1 MRSRFTDE
9 HLREIVTRGFVVVP
23 DAFEAEKV
31 CSLKSSLETL
41 INGRV
46 FSGEDPRAIDNYM
59 VHNPMFEDPIFFEM
73 LANPTVLNAINSLLT
88 DTGILYAFTTSSMP
102 AGGTNFSNR
111 IHVDCPRIIPNY
123 ITNIGIILALDDFT
137 DINGATYFLPYSFE
151 RADEPSPS
159 EFLAQADRVHPKAG
173 DIVVFN
179 ARTWHLGGQN
189 ESANDRHALTINCCR
204 SYMRQRFDYPRM
216 ADKLGIKTSGEIR
229 RLLGYNVRVPV
240 TMQEYYA
247 PEGERLY
254 LPGQG

>member
-1 MRSRFTDE
+1 MRSRFSDE
-9 HLREIVTRGFVVVP
+9 HLREILTRGFVVIP
-23 DAFEAEKV
+23 DSFDVGTVEAMRS
-31 CSLKSSLETL
+31 CLKTL
-41 INGRV
+41 ICERV
-46 FSGEDPRAIDNYM
+46 FSSGDPRAIDNYM

-73 LANPTVLNAINSLLT
+73 LANSTVIDTINFLLA
-88 DTGILYAFTTSSMP
+88 DTGILYSFTTSSMP

-137 DINGATYFLPYSFE
+137 DVNGATYFLPNSFE
-151 RADEPSPS
+151 RVDEPSPS
-159 EFLAQADRVHPKAG
+159 DFFAKAERVYPKAG

-189 ESANDRHALTINCCR
+189 ESPNDRHALTINCCR

-216 ADKLGIKTSGEIR
+216 ADKLGIKTSGEVR
-229 RLLGYNVRVPV
+229 RLLGYNVRVPAS
-240 TMQEYYA
+240 MQDYYA
-247 PEGERLY
+247 PEGDRLY